1 MQITPFLMFV
11 GEAKAAIDL
20 YVRAIPN
27 SRIVSIDYY
36 GDEGPGAR
44 GTVQHAVIELNG
56 QQVRCIDSPPVHDFT
71 FTPSMS
77 LFIDCDTDEQVDTLY
92 QTLSEEGGVLMPLDQ
107 YPFNRR
113 YAWVQDRFGVS
124 WQIGVK

>member
-20 YVRAIPN
+20 YVAAIPN

-77 LFIDCDTDEQVDTLY
+77 LFIDCDTDAQVDTLY